1 MSLDDSVLAFTS
13 SLAPY
18 MAWAKTRPA
27 PAYDLAGSNLLHC
40 ALEDLPGALDAIVLT
55 GDNADGHPPLLE
67 AIAERYGTTPDRV
80 ASAPGAA
87 GANFLAFA
95 TLVRPG
101 DDVLLERPAYDPLA
115 GALRLLG
122 AHILRFDRRF
132 EDGYAVDPD
141 AVADAL
147 TPRTRLVVLTSPH
160 NPSGALVSEDA
171 LHALARIAERTG
183 VRVLVDEVYLD
194 AVHGERPAPAAH
206 YSDRFI
212 STSSLT
218 KSYGLSGLR
227 SGWILASPEV
237 AAAARRARDVVDGVG
252 PIAMDRLALIAFR
265 NLEALAARARAILEP
280 NAAAVARFI
289 EGRPEL
295 TWVRPAGGNV
305 AFPRIE
311 GMADTT
317 GFVERLLHERGT
329 AIVPGAF
336 FEAPSHVRIAFGCD
350 ADSLERGLEGLG
362 AELDRSGHGV
372 APRAAQ
378 NSESGGAPRRRRIP

>member
-1 MSLDDSVLAFTS
+1 MSFDDSVLAFTS

-18 MAWAKTRPA
+18 MAWAKTRTV

-40 ALEDLPGALDAIVLT
+40 GLEDLPGALDAIELT

-67 AIAERYGTTPDRV
+67 AIAARYGTTPDRV

-101 DDVLLERPAYDPLA
+101 DDVLVERPGYDPLP

-122 AHILRFDRRF
+122 ANILRFDRRF

-141 AVADAL
+141 AVAEAL

-160 NPSGALVSEDA
+160 NPSGALVSEEA

-194 AVHGERPAPAAH
+194 AVYGERPAPAAH
-206 YSDRFI
+206 YSERFA

-265 NLEALAARARAILEP
+265 NLDALAARARAILEP
-280 NAAAVARFI
+280 NAERLARFI
-289 EGRPEL
+289 ESRPGL
-295 TWVRPAGGNV
+295 AWVRPAGGNV
-305 AFPRIE
+305 AFPRID

-317 GFVERLLHERGT
+317 ALAERVLREQGT

-336 FEAPSHVRIAFGCD
+336 FEAPSHVRIAFGCA
-350 ADSLERGLEGLG
+350 ADTLERGLEGLG

-378 NSESGGAPRRRRIP
+378 NSESGGPPRRRRIT